1 MAIGYKFC
9 PFCKL
14 KNRVEAIICE
24 HCGRS
29 FISGSDN
36 HPTTEDVK
44 DETKYFD
51 KSLKEKIEHVS
62 KEAPVEGIAIYIL
75 DRTQPIEVRLED
87 EFVIGRLTEPTE
99 EKVVDLT
106 AYNGY
111 DLGVSRR
118 HLLIQRAGKGYHAID
133 LFSTNG
139 TWVNEVSLMPQHPF
153 PLKSGSQ
160 IRLGKLR
167 IFIVFHE
174 EAFKDGKQD
183 QASHDQINEPD

>member
-14 KNRVEAIICE
+14 KNRVDAIICE

-29 FISGSDN
+29 LISGSDN

-75 DRTQPIEVRLED
+75 DRSQPIEVRQED
-87 EFVIGRLTEPTE
+87 
-99 EKVVDLT
+99 
-106 AYNGY
+106 
-111 DLGVSRR
+111 
-118 HLLIQRAGKGYHAID
+118 
-133 LFSTNG
+133 
-139 TWVNEVSLMPQHPF
+139 
-153 PLKSGSQ
+153 
-160 IRLGKLR
+160 
-167 IFIVFHE
+167 
-174 EAFKDGKQD
+174 
-183 QASHDQINEPD
+183 

>member
-1 MAIGYKFC
+1 VRQT
-9 PFCKL
+9 L
-14 KNRVEAIICE
+14 W
-24 HCGRS
+24 RS
-29 FISGSDN
+29 PPTETPT
-36 HPTTEDVK
+36 PTTAH
-44 DETKYFD
+44 T
-51 KSLKEKIEHVS
+51 
-62 KEAPVEGIAIYIL
+62 
-75 DRTQPIEVRLED
+75 
-87 EFVIGRLTEPTE
+87 
-99 EKVVDLT
+99 
-106 AYNGY
+106 
-111 DLGVSRR
+111 
-118 HLLIQRAGKGYHAID
+118 ID